1 MLLDII
7 IRRKKM
13 RNSLVESNNTVT
25 VEDEEIIMNVI
36 KSSGL
41 TNYAQIVGEEIVKG
55 INELMEELEEGV
67 VGDKDFKVKYIETS
81 MKIKSSKIGINV
93 FHKLFDEEVDDLYE
107 KTDRLSKIIE
117 NLFKEELYAN
127 L

>member
-1 MLLDII
+1 M
-7 IRRKKM
+7 K
-13 RNSLVESNNTVT
+13 NNLVEVNTMVT

-67 VGDKDFKVKYIETS
+67 VGDKDFKVNYIETS
-81 MKIKSSKIGINV
+81 MKIKASKIGIKV
-93 FHKLFDEEVDDLYE
+93 FHKLFNEEVDDLYE
-107 KTDRLSKIIE
+107 KTDKLSKIIE

>member
-1 MLLDII
+1 
-7 IRRKKM
+7 M